1 MNLELSTTEISR
13 YHRQIILPEIGIQG
27 QLKLKSSRVLIVGAG
42 GLGCPAA
49 LYLAAAGI
57 GKISIVDFDKVD
69 LSNLHRQILF
79 QQNDLNLN
87 KAQQAESHL
96 NALNSDIQIV
106 PISEKLSA
114 ENISDLVIQSDVILD
129 CSDNFETRYLLNDAC
144 VIAQKPLVHASISK
158 FEGQAAVFYAPHSAC
173 YRCLFPEPPPVTLA
187 PNCALAG
194 VLGVLP
200 GILGVVQATEAL
212 KLILNIGEPL
222 TNKLWMFNALNL
234 KTQIFDLPKDINCA
248 VCSKN
253 AKIFTL
259 QDSNECIQKT
269 YASCQTNTAVL
280 NASVTLILAQDFAEL
295 IKNNSEVG
303 ILDVRNHDEIE
314 QFGSIKGAL
323 SIPLPQLLSEA
334 NQQMASQKQWVVY
347 CQSGIRSTQAC
358 LQLQN
363 LGYLNVKQ
371 LQGGYLEWLK
381 FISSC

>member
-49 LYLAAAGI
+49 LYLVAAGI
-57 GKISIVDFDKVD
+57 GKITIVDFDKVD
-69 LSNLHRQILF
+69 LSNLHRQVLY

-87 KAQQAESHL
+87 KAKQAAEHL
-96 NALNSDIQIV
+96 SALNSDIEIESV
-106 PISEKLSA
+106 SEKLDVQ
-114 ENISDLVIQSDVILD
+114 NISNLVIQSDVILD
-129 CSDNFETRYLLNDAC
+129 CSDNFETRYLLNDAS

-158 FEGQAAVFYAPHSAC
+158 FEGQASVFYAPHSAC

-187 PNCALAG
+187 PNCAQAG

-234 KTQIFDLPKDINCA
+234 KTQLFDLPKDINCA

-253 AKIFTL
+253 ASILTV
-259 QDSNECIQKT
+259 QDSYQCIQKT
-269 YASCQTNTAVL
+269 YASCKINSEIL
-280 NASVTLILAQDFAEL
+280 NAPDNLILAQGFAEL

-314 QFGSIKGAL
+314 QFGLINGAL
-323 SIPLPQLLSEA
+323 NIPLPQLQSEA
-334 NQQMASQKQWVVY
+334 LEQMPPEKQWVVY
-347 CQSGIRSTQAC
+347 CQSGIRSAQAC

-363 LGYLNVKQ
+363 LGFLNVKQ
-371 LQGGYLEWLK
+371 LQGGYFAWLK